1 MSYDIKGWL
10 LSGADTFLV
19 VKNKKKKIPQ
29 PRFYYSKLTILQDSL

>member
-19 VKNKKKKIPQ
+19 VKKQKKNPSAKI
-29 PRFYYSKLTILQDSL
+29 LLQ

>member
-19 VKNKKKKIPQ
+19 VKNKKKIPQ